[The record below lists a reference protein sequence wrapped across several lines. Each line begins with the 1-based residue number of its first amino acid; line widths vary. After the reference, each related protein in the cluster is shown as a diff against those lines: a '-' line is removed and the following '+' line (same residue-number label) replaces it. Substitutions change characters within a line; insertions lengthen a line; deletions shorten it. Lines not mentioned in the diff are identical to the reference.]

1 MLNKFEAFVIQA
13 GERVLAYL
21 KWIGYVNSLVAVI
34 LLIYRYGFFLTP
46 EETAQIFRRIDVQFL
61 VYILIFVARVSF
73 TPNRLLFL
81 RGHWF
86 QVLLYSSI
94 TLHGSVNYLFGIKL
108 SLLAFEALEMSEPV
122 LSNQHFMSTY
132 LVIMVGMVITEVSTK
147 ISELQIKPATTF
159 ILSFI
164 LLILMGTGLLM
175 LPAMTQGYESMNFL
189 DALFTSASASCV
201 TGLAVVDTGTFFT
214 MKGHL
219 VILFLIQLGGLGI
232 VSFATFFATF
242 LAKGVGLKHQSI
254 IQDFLS
260 SESLSGAKGLLR
272 QIVFLTLLIESLG
285 FIAIYFAWDDDLGEA
300 DKFASTGERVFYSLF
315 HSVSAF
321 CNAGFSLFTDGL
333 YNNDTDKQIRKMY
346 LVHFIIALLIIF
358 GSMGFSTITDAFS
371 PKLIRER
378 IRHPWK
384 KWKIGTKISIQY
396 SMILLLVGTVGY
408 MVLEFDKLTD
418 RTIIEAL
425 ITSFFQSTVTRTAG
439 FNTMDFG
446 TMKDATI
453 IMTLFLMF
461 IGGSPGSTA
470 GGLKVNT
477 FVLVTL
483 SSYGSIRGQKNI
495 TIGKRNIPTD
505 LVSKAFSILMFSVT
519 YNTLAIFFLSL
530 TESDKEILT
539 LVFEQ
544 VSAFA
549 TVGISMGI
557 TGDLSTL
564 GKIIIIISMF
574 VGRVGTLT
582 LALALSKSV
591 KTNSFRYPD
600 AHFMV
605 G

>member
-1 MLNKFEAFVIQA
+1 MFNQFEAFVIQA
-13 GERVLAYL
+13 GERVLDYI
-21 KWIGYVNSLVAVI
+21 KWIGYLNSVIAVI
-34 LLIYRYGFFLTP
+34 LLIYQYGFFLTP
-46 EETAQIFRRIDVQFL
+46 EESAAIFRKVDIQFI
-61 VYILIFVARVSF
+61 VYILIFIAHVSF
-73 TPNRLLFL
+73 TPNRGVFM

-86 QVLLYSSI
+86 QVALYGTMI
-94 TLHGSVNYLFGIKL
+94 LHGLINYLFGVQL
-108 SLLAFEALEMSEPV
+108 MYELCVWMNFENPTE
-122 LSNQHFMSTY
+122 SNQDFMSIY
-132 LVIMVGMVITEVSTK
+132 LVLMVGMVVTEASTK

-159 ILSFI
+159 IFSFI
-164 LLILMGTGLLM
+164 LLILIGTGLLM
-175 LPAMTQGYESMNFL
+175 LPEMTTQEGSMNFL

-232 VSFATFFATF
+232 ISFATFFATF
-242 LAKGVGLKHQSI
+242 LAKGVSIKHQSI

-260 SESLSGAKGLLR
+260 SESLSDAKGLLR
-272 QIVFLTLLIESLG
+272 QIIFLTLLIESLG
-285 FIAIYFAWDDDLGEA
+285 FIAIYFAWDDDLGDP
-300 DKFASTGERVFYSLF
+300 DKFATTGDRIFYSLF

-346 LVHFIIALLIIF
+346 LLHFVVTILVIF

-378 IRHPWK
+378 WKHPWK
-384 KWKIGTKISIQY
+384 RWKIGTKISIRY

-418 RTIIEAL
+418 RTIVEAL
-425 ITSFFQSTVTRTAG
+425 ITAFFQSTVTRTAG

-446 TMKDATI
+446 AMKDATI

-477 FVLVTL
+477 FVLVAL

-495 TIGKRNIPTD
+495 TIGKRSIPAD

-519 YNTLAIFFLSL
+519 YNTMAVFLLSL
-530 TESDKEILT
+530 TESDKDILM

-544 VSAFA
+544 ISAFA
-549 TVGISMGI
+549 TVGLSMGV
-557 TGDLSTL
+557 TGELSTL
-564 GKIIIIISMF
+564 GKIIIICSMF

-591 KTNSFRYPD
+591 KTNSFKYPD

>member
-21 KWIGYVNSLVAVI
+21 KWIGYINSLVAVV

-61 VYILIFVARVSF
+61 IYILIFVARVSF

-94 TLHGSVNYLFGIKL
+94 TLYGSVNYLFGIKL
-108 SLLAFEALEMSEPV
+108 SLFVFRALEMSNPV
-122 LSNQHFMSTY
+122 LSNQHFMSIY
-132 LVIMVGMVITEVSTK
+132 LVIMVGMVITEASTK

-164 LLILMGTGLLM
+164 ILILMGTGLLM
-175 LPAMTQGYESMNFL
+175 LPTMTQGYESMNFL

-242 LAKGVGLKHQSI
+242 LAKGVSLKHQSI

-300 DKFASTGERVFYSLF
+300 DKFATTGERVFYSLF

-396 SMILLLVGTVGY
+396 SMILLLVGTIGY
-408 MVLEFDKLTD
+408 MILEFDKLTD

-446 TMKDATI
+446 AMKDATI

-461 IGGSPGSTA
+461 VGGSPGSTA

-519 YNTLAIFFLSL
+519 YNILAIFFLSL

-564 GKIIIIISMF
+564 GKVIIIISMF